1 VNRPTSTGFAEKL
14 RFVSIGIFL
23 ALVGYGLQ
31 LAGAL
36 QGGRFSGQRAG

>member
-1 VNRPTSTGFAEKL
+1 LGAGAIILLYLVTQNL

-23 ALVGYGLQ
+23 AVIGYGLQ

-36 QGGRFSGQRAG
+36 QIKKAEG